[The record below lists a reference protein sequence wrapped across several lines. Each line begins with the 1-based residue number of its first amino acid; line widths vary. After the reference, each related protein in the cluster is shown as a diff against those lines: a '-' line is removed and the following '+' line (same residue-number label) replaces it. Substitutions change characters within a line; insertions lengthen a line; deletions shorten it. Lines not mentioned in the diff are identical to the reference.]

1 MIIPRS
7 PLRIPLAATVAFVLE
22 CALSAVAGLRITI
35 LRHSFAMTVRRCSR
49 VHILVL
55 ECALSACWSRLISLV

>member
-22 CALSAVAGLRITI
+22 CALSAVAGLRIT
-35 LRHSFAMTVRRCSR
+35 LH
-49 VHILVL
+49 
-55 ECALSACWSRLISLV
+55 